1 MDKEKRE
8 QDKHKSALRNSLQKL
23 LLPCSMEE
31 VFCRKSLLLLATSL
45 IIAFL
50 LTPSFT
56 VENTPY
62 RLGEIADKN
71 IKARHDFLIE
81 DEHATAKRREE
92 AVKQSPT
99 VYDLDEGVERQAL
112 NRLEIAF
119 QSMRDSRP
127 PPLTPGLNRDLLL
140 GRALEPPFV
149 SIAPSPLEITD
160 AAQFASQRKKDLE
173 GLFGFPMTD
182 DVFED
187 LAANNFDEGVQL
199 RVSQLLKTYFEAGI
213 VTNKAW
219 LLQGHG
225 ENLVIRK
232 TGSHEEYLLPPPH
245 TFPDVDE
252 ARKLARMQAME
263 QGKDVKEMMTIAY
276 LVNHFLQPNMVFNLE
291 ETQARREQAYAS
303 VKPAFIKLMRN
314 EMLVREGQRIGPE
327 ELLRLKVH
335 EQGKPSRH
343 WSLIFLS
350 IFIFSCLSTWIFVH
364 VARLHLPSFRMD
376 MQDFI
381 FLGIML
387 IFLLSLGRFSLWLA
401 DIIGEGS
408 PHLVGKTLLYS
419 LPLSAGAMIASIFFG
434 VNVALIFSLL
444 MNLFAAM
451 LFGKDF
457 GLFFYFLIGCFVA
470 AHGVSSCRNRMVPI
484 KAGLY
489 VGCVNIVLILL
500 TSFLQEQMVF
510 FRVVM
515 NAFFGLSGGI
525 FAGILVTGITPLAE
539 MAFGYTTDIKLLEL
553 ATMDQPLLQELMV
566 QAPGTYHH
574 SIIVGNMVE
583 ASAKSIGANSLMAKV
598 AAYYHDIGKIRKP
611 LYFIENQFDCE
622 NRHEKLA
629 PSMSSLILIS
639 HVKEGVELARQHRL
653 GKDIID
659 IISQHHG
666 KSFISFFYKKAIEAR
681 EKKLQAVK
689 GIDLPPINAD
699 DYRYPGPK
707 PQTKE
712 AGLVMLADVVEA
724 ACRSL
729 NDPTPARIQGLV
741 NRLIN
746 NIFSDGQLEEC
757 ELTLKDLHQIAKHF
771 NHVLATVHHK
781 RIDYPAGAPGEIKG
795 KTDAPD
801 SGQREP
807 KQDRDKSGAT
817 REDGRTDLK
826 RLGIH

>member
-8 QDKHKSALRNSLQKL
+8 QDKHKTPLQLTLQKL
-23 LLPCSMEE
+23 FLPCSMEQ
-31 VFCRKSLLLLATSL
+31 VLCRKSLLLFALSFIVAC
-45 IIAFL
+45 L

-56 VENTPY
+56 METTPY
-62 RLGEIADKN
+62 RLGEIADRN
-71 IKARHDFLIE
+71 IKARHDFLVE
-81 DEHATAKRREE
+81 DELATVKRREDV
-92 AVKQSPT
+92 VKQAPT

-112 NRLEIAF
+112 GRLDMAF
-119 QSMRDSRP
+119 QSMREAPGAAVAPGVGRDSIIGRMLDSP
-127 PPLTPGLNRDLLL
+127 ALPGSVPSLDLSDVKQSL
-140 GRALEPPFV
+140 
-149 SIAPSPLEITD
+149 
-160 AAQFASQRKKDLE
+160 SQKKKDLE
-173 GLFGFPMTD
+173 GLLGFPITD
-182 DVFED
+182 DVFAD
-187 LAANNFDEGVQL
+187 LTSRGFNGDIQQKVI
-199 RVSQLLKTYFEAGI
+199 RLLKAHFEEGI
-213 VTNKAW
+213 VSNKAW
-219 LLQGHG
+219 LLQGQG

-232 TGSHEEYLLPPPH
+232 SGSQDEHLLPPPH
-245 TFPDVDE
+245 TFPDLE
-252 ARKLARMQAME
+252 ETRKLARMQAME
-263 QGKDVKEMMTIAY
+263 QGQDVREMMTIAF
-276 LVNHFLQPNMVFNLE
+276 LATQFLQSNLVFNLE
-291 ETQARREQAYAS
+291 ETQLRRERAYAS
-303 VKPAFIKLMRN
+303 VKPVYIKLMRN
-314 EMLVREGQRIGPE
+314 EMIVREGQRIGPE
-327 ELLRLKVH
+327 ELLKLKAH
-335 EQGKPSRH
+335 EGGKPARH
-343 WSLIFLS
+343 WSVIFLS
-350 IFIFSCLSTWIFVH
+350 IFIFSGLCTWVFTH
-364 VARLHLPSFRMD
+364 VAREHLPTFRMD
-376 MQDFI
+376 LQDFI
-381 FLGIML
+381 FLGIVL
-387 IFLLSLGRFSLWLA
+387 VFLLTLGRFTLWVA
-401 DIIGEGS
+401 ETIGEGS

-434 VNVALIFSLL
+434 VSVSLIFSLL
-444 MNLFAAM
+444 TTLFAAM

-457 GLFFYFLIGCFVA
+457 GLFFFFLIGAFVA
-470 AHGVSSCRNRMVPI
+470 AHGVSPCRNRMIPI
-484 KAGLY
+484 KAGLL
-489 VGCVNIVLILL
+489 VGCVNVILIVL
-500 TSFLQEQMVF
+500 SAFLQEHF
-510 FRVVM
+510 IFIRVLM
-515 NAFFGLSGGI
+515 NALFGLSGGI

-539 MAFGYTTDIKLLEL
+539 MAFSYTTDIKLLEL

-583 ASAKSIGANSLMAKV
+583 ASAKSIGANSLLAKV

-639 HVKEGVELARQHRL
+639 HVKEGVELARHHRL

-659 IISQHHG
+659 IINQHHG

-681 EKKLQAVK
+681 EKKAQASK
-689 GIDLPPINAD
+689 GTVLPPINAD

-781 RIDYPAGAPGEIKG
+781 RIDYPAGAPGEGKG
-795 KTDAPD
+795 KTDVPD
-801 SGQREP
+801 SCQRES
-807 KQDRDKSGAT
+807 KQDKDKPGAN
-817 REDGRTDLK
+817 REGGRTDLK